1 MEISVKELL
10 EGKGTI
16 IKGKEYFA
24 TVKYVTPFIEKMS
37 AFTDDFKVFV
47 KMPDQVTIGQTPD
60 VTFNR
65 VLIQAKLKNKI
76 GDLTENVFMV
86 YGLDV
91 RKPVA
96 KFYRGYTDE
105 DGNLFVFNSE
115 FQSIQAIEPEEPLI
129 HNVKTLL
136 EVTNDTETY
145 VNLLNDTKLSVDPD
159 NINKL
164 VGEWVRKCMHFEHN
178 SDFGKVKLS
187 PNMAID
193 AYKLLFE
200 DRSSKYFIPKED
212 KECDLFNVYQA
223 FTKVIADDTKDLMNK
238 FEKTLLIGNLLG
250 IVK

>member
-16 IKGKEYFA
+16 IKNKEYFP
-24 TVKYVTPFIEKMS
+24 TLKYVKPFLDKMS
-37 AFTDDFKVFV
+37 AFTDNFRVFV
-47 KMPDQVTIGQTPD
+47 KMPDQVTIGETPD

-76 GDLTENVFMV
+76 GDLTENIFMV

-105 DGNLFVFNSE
+105 NENLFVFNNS
-115 FQSIQAIEPEEPLI
+115 FQNVQAIEPEEALT
-129 HNVKTLL
+129 HNIKSLMELTDD
-136 EVTNDTETY
+136 TNTY
-145 VNLLNDTKLSVDPD
+145 VNKLNNTKIKTDTESIDKLM
-159 NINKL
+159 
-164 VGEWVRKCMHFEHN
+164 GEWVRKCMHLEHN
-178 SDFGKVKLS
+178 SEFGKVKLS

-200 DRSSKYFIPKED
+200 DRSSDYFIPKED
-212 KECDLFNVYQA
+212 TESDLYNIYQA
-223 FTKVIADDTKDLMNK
+223 FAKVIADDVKDLMNK
-238 FEKTLLIGNLLG
+238 FEKTLLIGNLFNL
-250 IVK
+250 K